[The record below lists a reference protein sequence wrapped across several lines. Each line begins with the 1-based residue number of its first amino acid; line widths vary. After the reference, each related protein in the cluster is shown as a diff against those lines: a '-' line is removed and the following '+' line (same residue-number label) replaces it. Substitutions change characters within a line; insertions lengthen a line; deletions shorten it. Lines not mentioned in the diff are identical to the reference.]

1 VTDGEGAVLRRV
13 APPMPLESMMARSST
28 STPSSTLRRPSPQG
42 SSSGACFVLL
52 ADALPFSVCVGSS
65 WDCDLAGFCG
75 SGHRNMASRARWV
88 KETGAAEVVESRGNL
103 WLTTG
108 VTRAGKL
115 YYNVE
120 EIGYANCSMKCRI
133 CVAFDCTGPI
143 AMVCCASS
151 RPAQKL
157 HCVNL

>member
-1 VTDGEGAVLRRV
+1 MLC
-13 APPMPLESMMARSST
+13 L
-28 STPSSTLRRPSPQG
+28 
-42 SSSGACFVLL
+42 F
-52 ADALPFSVCVGSS
+52 FSVCVGSS

-88 KETGAAEVVESRGNL
+88 EETGAAEVVESRDKL

-120 EIGYANCSMKCRI
+120 EIGYVRQLFDEMPYLCS
-133 CVAFDCTGPI
+133 V
-143 AMVCCASS
+143 
-151 RPAQKL
+151 
-157 HCVNL
+157 